1 MAAQSLWPT
10 PTARLG
16 DPKRGM
22 PSLEHAQARWDQGRR
37 NLDDAVIMWPTPT
50 GSLGEHGGIVTP
62 AKGREGGTLIEAVS
76 ARMFPTPMARDSLRG
91 GATAETMAR
100 RALKTNTG
108 PTLSDHLG
116 GPLNPAFVEWLMG
129 FPIGWTDLER

>member
-1 MAAQSLWPT
+1 MAAQNLWPT

-22 PSLEHAQARWDQGRR
+22 PSSEHAQERWDSGRR
-37 NLDDAVIMWPTPT
+37 NLDDAVVLWPTPT
-50 GSLGEHGGIVTP
+50 VTGNNNR
-62 AKGREGGTLIEAVS
+62 AGVS
-76 ARMFPTPMARDSLRG
+76 AKSGDGLATAVRKAELLPTPMARDAMRG

-116 GPLNPAFVEWLMG
+116 GPLNPTFVEWLMG
-129 FPIGWTDLER
+129 FPLGWTDLGP